1 MANATTRAKRLNE
14 TKMILQQ
21 PLLLIAIILSFAL
34 LLLFVIYP
42 LAKTLIYSLTDE
54 TGAFSLANLIAI
66 LQTPR
71 YGKVFGRTMALG
83 LIVAVIATFI
93 GYVFAYTVTRVNIP
107 GKGFFKTMA
116 TLPILSPPFVLSLS
130 IIFLF
135 GKQGLISK
143 NLLGIT
149 GSSVY
154 GMKSLIVVQVMSFF
168 PIAYLTLSGILSS
181 IDASVEDA
189 ACNMGAGRWK
199 TFWTVTFPLSLPGII
214 SGALLVFIQSL
225 EDFSNPATIGGD
237 YTTLSIEVY
246 NIITGSYDMRKGSV
260 LALLLLLPAVIAYL
274 LNKYWVNKKSFVTV
288 TGKPTQARK
297 LINEPHIKWPLF
309 AFCLIVSVI
318 IILFYGT
325 VIFASF
331 VRTWGVDF
339 SLTLDQYR
347 KALQYGW
354 DSLKNSMTL
363 GLISA
368 IIGGLLGMV
377 IAYIT
382 AKRNYYGKRFIEV
395 SSVLMFAVPGT
406 VLGISYIL
414 GFNSKPL
421 ALTGT
426 GIILVIVFT
435 FRNMPVAIES
445 GTTTLLQIDNSIE
458 EASTI
463 LGADTGY
470 SFRRITL
477 PMLKSAFFSGIVYS
491 FTKAITAVSAVIFLV
506 SPRWKLVTSNIY
518 SLFDMAKYGQAAA
531 FVTMMVGILLVFIGL
546 FNAVINFLLA
556 PRSKVPQAKS
566 NTEESK

>member
-14 TKMILQQ
+14 TKMILRQ

-54 TGAFSLANLIAI
+54 TGAFSLANLITI

-93 GYVFAYTVTRVNIP
+93 GYVFAYTVTRVNVP
-107 GKGFFKTMA
+107 AKGFFKTMA

-154 GMKSLIVVQVMSFF
+154 GLKSLIVVQVMSFF
-168 PIAYLTLSGILSS
+168 PIAYLTLSGILAS

-189 ACNMGAGRWK
+189 ACNMGASRWH

-214 SGALLVFIQSL
+214 SGCLLVFIQSL

-297 LINEPHIKWPLF
+297 LIDEPHIKWPLF
-309 AFCLIVSVI
+309 AVCLVVAAV

-325 VIFASF
+325 VVFGSF
-331 VRTWGVDF
+331 VKTWGYDYT
-339 SLTLDQYR
+339 LTLDQYTR
-347 KALQYGW
+347 ALQQGW
-354 DSLKNSMTL
+354 DSLRNSIIL
-363 GLISA
+363 GLIGA
-368 IIGGLLGMV
+368 LIGGLLGMV

-382 AKRNYYGKRFIEV
+382 AKRDYYGKRFIEV

-406 VLGISYIL
+406 VLGIAYIL
-414 GFNSKPL
+414 AFNTGFL
-421 ALTGT
+421 VLTGT
-426 GIILVIVFT
+426 AAILVIVFV

-463 LGADTGY
+463 LGAG
-470 SFRRITL
+470 
-477 PMLKSAFFSGIVYS
+477 SG
-491 FTKAITAVSAVIFLV
+491 
-506 SPRWKLVTSNIY
+506 
-518 SLFDMAKYGQAAA
+518 
-531 FVTMMVGILLVFIGL
+531 
-546 FNAVINFLLA
+546 
-556 PRSKVPQAKS
+556 
-566 NTEESK
+566 

>member
-14 TKMILQQ
+14 TKMILRQ

-54 TGAFSLANLIAI
+54 TGAFSLANLITI

-93 GYVFAYTVTRVNIP
+93 GYVFAYTVTRVNVP
-107 GKGFFKTMA
+107 AKGFFKTMA

-154 GMKSLIVVQVMSFF
+154 GLKSLIVVQVMSFF
-168 PIAYLTLSGILSS
+168 PIAYLTLSGILAS

-199 TFWTVTFPLSLPGII
+199 TLWTVTFPLSLPGII

-297 LINEPHIKWPLF
+297 LIEEPHIKWPLF
-309 AFCLIVSVI
+309 AFCLIVSAI

-368 IIGGLLGMV
+368 VIGGLLGMV

-395 SSVLMFAVPGT
+395 ASVLMFAVPGT

-426 GIILVIVFT
+426 GLILVIVFT

-477 PMLKSAFFSGIVYS
+477 PMLKNAFFSGIVYS

-518 SLFDMAKYGQAAA
+518 SLFDLAKYGQAAA

-546 FNAVINFLLA
+546 FNTVINLLLA

-566 NTEESK
+566 KTEESK